1 MIQDGPLVNPEQW
14 LAQYDET
21 LKQAAANAERT
32 DKALK
37 QIGGT
42 ASSPDGQ
49 VTVRVNAGGA
59 TTELV
64 LRPGVRDIE
73 PEQLARLIMR
83 TTEQAQADVGAK
95 VVETMREFVGEG
107 DALEFVKSHLPK
119 VSEPAEPPAT
129 APLGR
134 RDIRVDDDYFDNPPD
149 LIK

>member
-1 MIQDGPLVNPEQW
+1 MIQEGPSAGPEQL

-37 QIGGT
+37 QVGGSAT
-42 ASSPDGQ
+42 SPDGDI
-49 VTVRVNAGGA
+49 TVRVNASGA

-64 LRPGVRDIE
+64 LRPGVRAIE

-83 TTEQAQADVGAK
+83 TTQQAQADVGAK
-95 VVETMREFVGEG
+95 VVETMREFLGEG
-107 DALEFVKSHLPK
+107 EALEFVKSHVPK
-119 VSEPAEPPAT
+119 TTPVDE
-129 APLGR
+129 PLGG
-134 RDIRVDDDYFDNPPD
+134 RDARPDDDYFDNPPD

>member
-1 MIQDGPLVNPEQW
+1 MIQDGPLNPQQW

-21 LKQAAANAERT
+21 LKQAAAKAEQT
-32 DKALK
+32 DQALR
-37 QIGGT
+37 QIGGS

-49 VTVRVNAGGA
+49 VTVRVNASGA

-83 TTEQAQADVGAK
+83 VTQQAQADVSSK
-95 VVETMREFVGEG
+95 VIDTMREFVGEG
-107 DALEFVKSHLPK
+107 EALDFVRSRMPVADVQEEQPMAK
-119 VSEPAEPPAT
+119 
-129 APLGR
+129 
-134 RDIRVDDDYFDNPPD
+134 RDTRADDDYFDNPPD

>member
-1 MIQDGPLVNPEQW
+1 MIQDGPSVNPEQW
-14 LAQYDET
+14 IAQYDET

-37 QIGGT
+37 QVGGT
-42 ASSPDGQ
+42 ATSPDGDI
-49 VTVRVNAGGA
+49 TVRVNASGA

-83 TTEQAQADVGAK
+83 TTQQAQADVGEK
-95 VVETMREFVGEG
+95 VVETMREFIGEG
-107 DALEFVKSHLPK
+107 DALEFVKSHLPRTP
-119 VSEPAEPPAT
+119 EPQE
-129 APLGR
+129 PLGR
-134 RDIRVDDDYFDNPPD
+134 RDARGDDDYFDNPPD